1 MEVRDLERLQEIAEM
16 ANPPSDSGLVI
27 VGGQDRAIGDM
38 AEMLRRHFLE
48 HDQQESYEQ
57 EQGEQS

>member
-1 MEVRDLERLQEIAEM
+1 MEVRDLERLQEIIDTLTPA
-16 ANPPSDSGLVI
+16 PPNDGLNCL
-27 VGGQDRAIGDM
+27 DRAIVDM